1 MLSLETKING
11 LGRVTAYYQARLE
24 RLGINTVRDL
34 IFYFPHRYEDFSN
47 IIPISEVGLDENVC
61 LKGKITNIRNY
72 RTRIKKM
79 MITEAEIKDESGSIK
94 AIWFNQLF
102 LTRALNPGDLI
113 CLTGKTT
120 LKGNYLYLSSPV
132 YEKIG
137 PKELIHTGR
146 LVPIYSQTE
155 GLSSRWLR
163 YMLRSLLVQLKNKI
177 PETLPQKII
186 EKESFAPIE
195 KALWQ
200 IHFPDSIEKA
210 QEARKRFSFEELFIL
225 ELYVIKEKTKIQ
237 KEKAHPLPLDLKTVQ
252 KFVKSLPFK
261 LTDAQRKVS
270 WQILKDLEKP
280 APMSRL
286 LQGDVGAGKTV
297 VATIAALNAI
307 QTGSQIAFMAPTE
320 ILAKQHFDKIC
331 AMLKDF
337 KISIGLLTS
346 KQGKLFLP
354 EWKEAINVPNKE
366 ILAKIQNNEIML
378 LIGTHALIQ
387 ETVKFKNLGLV
398 ILDEQHRF
406 GTQQRAKLCQDPG
419 SFPHLLSMTAT
430 PIPRSL
436 ALTVYGDLD
445 LSIIDEMPKGR
456 KKIITKVVPDK
467 NREQTYK
474 FIKEEIKKGRQAFVI
489 CPRIEAATDS
499 PLPSSGDFRYS
510 AAKRINSSKA
520 QLSWAEVKTVKEEYK
535 KLSEKIFPDLK
546 IAMLHGRIKPEKKDA
561 VMANFKNKKY
571 NLLVSTSVVEVGI
584 DIPNASVIM
593 IEGAERFGLAQLH
606 QFRGRVG
613 RSQYQSY
620 CFLFTSSSIKGIVKR
635 LGILSKCENGFEL
648 AEEDLKL
655 RGPGDFLGKRQ
666 SGIPDLAM
674 SALGNIKLIEKTK
687 NAAQEIL
694 DKDPNLK
701 KYPLLKKRVERF
713 SEKIHLE

>member
-1 MLSLETKING
+1 MELETKISDV
-11 LGRVTAYYQARLE
+11 GRVTPYYQTRLE
-24 RLGINTVRDL
+24 KLGIDTVRDL
-34 IFYFPHRYEDFSN
+34 IFHFPHRYEDFSN

-61 LKGKITNIRNY
+61 VKGKIADIKNY
-72 RTRIKKM
+72 RTKVKKM
-79 MITEAEIKDESGSIK
+79 MITEAEIKDASGSIR

-102 LTRALNPGDLI
+102 LTRSLNPGDLI

-120 LKGNYLYLSSPV
+120 IKGNYLYLSSPV

-137 PKELIHTGR
+137 PRELIHTGR
-146 LVPIYSQTE
+146 LVPVYPATE
-155 GLSSRWLR
+155 GISSRWLR
-163 YMLRSLLVQLKNKI
+163 FMLRSILTQLKNKI
-177 PETLPQKII
+177 PETLPQEII
-186 EKESFAPIE
+186 KKEGFIQIE

-200 IHFPDSIEKA
+200 IHFPDSIEAAQKA
-210 QEARKRFSFEELFIL
+210 RQRFSFEELFIL
-225 ELYVIKEKTKIQ
+225 ELYAIRERTKLR
-237 KEKAHPLPLDLKTVQ
+237 KEKARPIPFDLPATQ
-252 KFVKSLPFK
+252 KFVSSLPFK
-261 LTDAQRKVS
+261 LTNAQRKVS
-270 WQILKDLEKP
+270 WQILKNMEK
-280 APMSRL
+280 ATPMSRL
-286 LQGDVGAGKTV
+286 LQGDVGSGKTV
-297 VATIAALNAI
+297 VAAIAALNAAR
-307 QTGSQIAFMAPTE
+307 TGSQIAFMAPTE

-331 AMLKDF
+331 EMLKNF

-354 EWKEAINVPNKE
+354 DWKEAVDVPHKE
-366 ILAKIQNNEIML
+366 ILKKIQNNEISF

-387 ETVKFKNLGLV
+387 TGVKFKNLGLA

-406 GTQQRAKLCQDPG
+406 GTQQRAKLCQSSG
-419 SFPHLLSMTAT
+419 SWPHLLSMTAT

-445 LSIIDEMPKGR
+445 LSIIDEMPQGR

-467 NREQTYK
+467 NREQTYS
-474 FIKEEIKKGRQAFVI
+474 FIREEIKKGRQVFVI
-489 CPRIEAATDS
+489 CPRIEKTDQLLENKS
-499 PLPSSGDFRYS
+499 ER
-510 AAKRINSSKA
+510 A
-520 QLSWAEVKTVKEEYK
+520 LSWAEVKTVKEEYK

-561 VMANFKNKKY
+561 VMADFKDKKY
-571 NLLVSTSVVEVGI
+571 DILVSTSVVEVGI
-584 DIPNASVIM
+584 DIPNASVMM

-613 RSQYQSY
+613 RSQHQSY
-620 CFLFTSSSIKGIVKR
+620 CFLFTSSPLKGIVKR

-648 AEEDLKL
+648 AEQDLKL

-674 SALGNIKLIEKTK
+674 SALSDIKLIEKTR
-687 NAAQEIL
+687 NAAQKIL
-694 DKDPNLK
+694 DKDQNLK
-701 KYPLLKKRVERF
+701 KHPLLKKRVERF

>member
-1 MLSLETKING
+1 MESETKIG
-11 LGRVTAYYQARLE
+11 ELGRVTSYYQARLE
-24 RLGINTVRDL
+24 KLGINTVRDL

-61 LKGKITNIRNY
+61 VKGKVTNIKNY
-72 RTRIKKM
+72 RTKVKKM
-79 MITEAEIKDESGSIK
+79 MITEAEIKDASGSIK

-102 LTRALNPGDLI
+102 LTRTLNPSDLI

-120 LKGNYLYLSSPV
+120 IKGNYLYLSSPV

-146 LVPIYSQTE
+146 LVPVYAQTE

-177 PETLPQKII
+177 PETLPQEII
-186 EKESFAPIE
+186 ERENFIPIE

-225 ELYVIKEKTKIQ
+225 ELYVIREKIKLQ
-237 KEKAHPLPLDLKTVQ
+237 KEKAHPIPFDLKAVQ

-261 LTDAQRKVS
+261 LTDAQKKAAWR
-270 WQILKDLEKP
+270 ILKDLEKP

-286 LQGDVGAGKTV
+286 LQGDVGSGKTV
-297 VATIAALNAI
+297 VATIAALNTI
-307 QTGSQIAFMAPTE
+307 QTGAQVAFMAPTE
-320 ILAKQHFDKIC
+320 ILAKQHFEGIC
-331 AMLKDF
+331 EMLKDF

-354 EWKEAINVPNKE
+354 EWKEAIDVPNKE
-366 ILAKIQNNEIML
+366 ILAKIQNNEISF

-387 ETVKFKNLGLV
+387 EGVKFKNLGLAV
-398 ILDEQHRF
+398 LDEQHRF
-406 GTQQRAKLCQDPG
+406 GTQQRAKLCQN
-419 SFPHLLSMTAT
+419 SSSWPHLLSMTAT

-445 LSIIDEMPKGR
+445 LSVIDEMPKGR
-456 KKIITKVVPDK
+456 KKIITKVVSDK

-474 FIKEEIKKGRQAFVI
+474 FIKEQVKKGRQAFVI
-489 CPRIEAATDS
+489 CPRIEKTDEQMKNKS
-499 PLPSSGDFRYS
+499 ER
-510 AAKRINSSKA
+510 A
-520 QLSWAEVKTVKEEYK
+520 LSWAEVKTVKEEYK
-535 KLSEKIFPDLK
+535 KLSEKIFPDLE

-561 VMANFKNKKY
+561 VMADFKNKKY

-613 RSQYQSY
+613 RSEYQSY
-620 CFLFTSSSIKGIVKR
+620 CFLFTSSPIKGIVKR

-687 NAAQEIL
+687 TAAQEIL

-701 KYPLLKKRVERF
+701 KYPLLKKRIEKF
-713 SEKIHLE
+713 ADKIHLE